1 MYVDSLKSASICSFI
16 VNGCSQGANVSWHLR
31 GFADTVRRPD
41 AQTLRPSLTA
51 FLYEAF
57 RFYRFRA
64 AVATPI
70 NDIGHWLHR
79 QLT

>member
-1 MYVDSLKSASICSFI
+1 
-16 VNGCSQGANVSWHLR
+16 
-31 GFADTVRRPD
+31 
-41 AQTLRPSLTA
+41 
-51 FLYEAF
+51 LYEAF